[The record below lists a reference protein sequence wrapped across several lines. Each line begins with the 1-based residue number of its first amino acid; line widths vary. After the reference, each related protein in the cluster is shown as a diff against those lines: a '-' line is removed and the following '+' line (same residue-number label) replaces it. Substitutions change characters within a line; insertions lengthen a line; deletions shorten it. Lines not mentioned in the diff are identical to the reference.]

1 MSETLSA
8 GLDVSVF
15 EGVLAVGDEDAR
27 AALAR
32 QLAALVCD
40 STTPDIEIQQVQPI
54 LVKLTVDPSEQVR
67 RIMADE
73 LAEARKVDVD
83 VVFSIIAD
91 DDDIALPFLTKTQAL
106 QPSQLIAILKVGDEA
121 RGRAI
126 ASRPDITSEV
136 ADHIIRAAGL
146 PAALALCDNKSVEL
160 EPNDC
165 HALYLR
171 FGGSQDMV
179 ERLLAKPDLPL
190 DIRIIQARRAAS
202 RMRQMMAEKG
212 WIAANDASE
221 LCAEAED
228 NALMQVLIVANPA
241 ERAQAT
247 AFMSSKNMLT
257 PALVVRAAATGQMS
271 VVEAALAH
279 LTGQTQPRT
288 AELMYSGN
296 PANLKSLLRRSG
308 LPQTCSGI
316 LRAACDVVIDMR
328 EEGIELNAVE
338 FGGRILEAL
347 MTRYDTL
354 TAPERAKQIEYLGRY
369 GEMRI
374 RKVARQLKADLVRA
388 A

>member
-27 AALAR
+27 ATLAR

-40 STTPDIEIQQVQPI
+40 STSPAIEIRQVQPI
-54 LVKLTVDPSEQVR
+54 LIKLTVDPSERVR
-67 RIMADE
+67 LIMAEELAGAAHLDVDVAFSIMAD
-73 LAEARKVDVD
+73 
-83 VVFSIIAD
+83 D
-91 DDDIALPFLTKTQAL
+91 DAIALPFLAKTQSL
-106 QPSQLIAILKVGDEA
+106 QASHFIAILKVGDEA
-121 RGRAI
+121 RGKVI
-126 ASRPDITSEV
+126 AARPDIMAEV
-136 ADHIIRAAGL
+136 ADHIIRAGSL
-146 PAALALCDNKSVEL
+146 PAALALCDNKSVVL

-171 FGGSQDMV
+171 FGGSQEMV
-179 ERLLAKPDLPL
+179 ELLLAKPDLPL
-190 DIRIIQARRAAS
+190 DIRIIQARRAGS
-202 RMRQMMAEKG
+202 RMRQLMAEKG

-228 NALMQVLIVANPA
+228 NALMQVLIEASPA
-241 ERAQAT
+241 ERATAT
-247 AFMSSKNMLT
+247 AFMAAKNMLT

-279 LTGQTQPRT
+279 LTGNSQPRT
-288 AELMYSGN
+288 AEQMYAAAPGQ
-296 PANLKSLLRRSG
+296 LKSLFRRSG
-308 LPQTCSGI
+308 LPQACFGI

-328 EEGIELNAVE
+328 EEGIDLNAVE

-354 TAPERAKQIEYLGRY
+354 TSAERAKQIEYLGRY
-369 GEMRI
+369 GEMKI